1 MDFITKLLK
10 TSNDYD
16 TTLVMVDRVIKS
28 AHLLAI
34 KETDKMEKL
43 TKAYI
48 K

>member
-1 MDFITKLLK
+1 MEFITKLLK
-10 TSNDYD
+10 TSSGYD
-16 TTLVMVDRVIKS
+16 TTLVLVDRVKKS